1 MVHSLRDVRA
11 TAIGLATLV
20 LYATFVLSTDKVQA
34 TALAGLFSAYA
45 GSALSLTALFGL
57 IVSFV
62 VHLRRIRAPLSG
74 DARPTPLSTLKD
86 LLRARW
92 ERDRF
97 ATLLWPPLMFAGLMS
112 SFNAFKQQVLIGA
125 GFQIDPE
132 LTAIDKA
139 LFFGIDPWR
148 VTHALFSEPWMTL
161 LLDRAYH
168 LWFVPMSFGVIICA
182 LLGAKSYRLRTQYLL
197 SYMTIWIGIGSI
209 LAWFMPSA
217 GPCFYNDYV
226 GPQASFAELMRQLE
240 SVRAIYGADALG
252 SHMSQEHL
260 RLAYGNPELI
270 IGGGI
275 SAMPSVHNGLSA
287 LFAIAGFSISRKL
300 GWAMSFYAFIIW
312 VASIHLGW
320 HYAVDG
326 IVSIALTIV
335 IWKVMG
341 RLADRLERPIF
352 RARDTTLSP
361 APA

>member
-1 MVHSLRDVRA
+1 MVNSLRDVRA
-11 TAIGLATLV
+11 TAIGLGVLL
-20 LYATFVLSTDKVQA
+20 LYAAFVLSTGKVA
-34 TALAGLFSAYA
+34 AAALAGLFWTYLN
-45 GSALSLTALFGL
+45 SALSLTALFGL
-57 IVSFV
+57 VLAFIL
-62 VHLRRIRAPLSG
+62 HLRRTRAPLSG
-74 DARPTPLSTLKD
+74 DTRPTPLSTLND
-86 LLRARW
+86 LLRARR

-112 SFNAFKQQVLIGA
+112 SFNAFKQLVLIDA
-125 GFQIDPE
+125 GFHIDPE

-139 LFFGIDPWR
+139 LFFGTDPWR

-197 SYMTIWIGIGSI
+197 SYMTIWIVIGSV
-209 LAWFMPSA
+209 LAWFSPSA

-226 GPQASFAELMRQLE
+226 GPQTSFAELMRQLE
-240 SVRAIYGADALG
+240 AVRAVYGPDALG

-260 RLAYGNPELI
+260 RSAFGNPTLI

-287 LFAIAGFSISRKL
+287 LFAVAGFSINRKL
-300 GWAMSFYAFIIW
+300 GWAMSIYALIIW
-312 VASIHLGW
+312 IASIHLGW

-335 IWKVMG
+335 IWKIMG

-352 RARDTTLSP
+352 SLSKRTL
-361 APA
+361 APAAA

>member
-1 MVHSLRDVRA
+1 MVQSLRDVRA
-11 TAIGLATLV
+11 TAIGLSTLV
-20 LYATFVLSTDKVQA
+20 PYAAFVLLTGKVEA
-34 TALAGLFSAYA
+34 AALAGLFWAYF
-45 GSALSLTALFGL
+45 GSAFSLTALFGL
-57 IVSFV
+57 VLAFV
-62 VHLRRIRAPLSG
+62 LHLRRTRAPLSG
-74 DARPTPLSTLKD
+74 DTRTTPLFTLKA
-86 LLRARW
+86 LLQARW

-97 ATLLWPPLMFAGLMS
+97 ASLLWPPLMFAGLMS
-112 SFNAFKQQVLIGA
+112 SFNAFKQQVLIDA
-125 GFQIDPE
+125 GFHIDAQ

-139 LFFGIDPWR
+139 LFFGTDPWR

-182 LLGAKSYRLRTQYLL
+182 LLGAQSYRLRTQYLL
-197 SYMTIWIGIGSI
+197 SYMTIWIGIGSV

-240 SVRAIYGADALG
+240 AVRAVYGPDALG

-260 RLAYGNPELI
+260 RSAFGNPALI

-287 LFAIAGFSISRKL
+287 LFAIAGFSINRKL
-300 GWAMSFYAFIIW
+300 GWVMSVYAAIIW
-312 VASIHLGW
+312 IASIHLGW

-326 IVSIALTIV
+326 LASIALTIA
-335 IWKVMG
+335 IWKTMG
-341 RLADRLERPIF
+341 CLADRLERPIF
-352 RARDTTLSP
+352 KARNTTLTP
-361 APA
+361 AAA